1 MRNKKT
7 WLVAL
12 WPSLAL
18 AGKHSFDVVKR
29 YSIWALITLT
39 ALSVENIYGQS
50 CSTPFYMES
59 KSGSGSDNKIG
70 YPELCDASNPPKYYL
85 NKTLELNASSEHLG
99 DLSEIHTWVYDP
111 PSHTTD
117 GSVYDWVYNYS
128 SDDCDCSPTLKSCNA
143 VCDELTYWVSFEMW
157 GDPEPVSY
165 SSKEELSDEY
175 STGKM
180 KENASGKADNDLNS
194 SDWTRVFC
202 PGTVSGSAS
211 LNLDEIS
218 ASKSKSLYRFKIPRT
233 DPDTRYIF
241 TWQVHVLTENADS
254 SVTETTTTKT
264 CSVDGNGGE
273 VTSPDQT
280 DLDVDFPAAG
290 LTVTKSVNTSEVKL
304 QVVQRDSGGGSGGSG
319 CGSCGGGSSYSAGSG
334 SVNTSDSSLTV
345 SLGHNYSGLPVG
357 SLVVNP
363 NNLVPATPAMLQSL
377 GVANDFTTVSNGGY
391 LRQLM
396 TSQVLVDV
404 VSNSPSQYDIV
415 FYDAD
420 NFSTN
425 LNGGL
430 YPVTAN
436 GQFLTWR
443 IENPGGDSDTNNLR
457 MIETRGTHSITNL
470 TTWSGNTIAFMLAN
484 GLKKVVLQ
492 KLWNSNEST
501 RTEISSTYNQGD
513 VLVYSKTDTY
523 QVNAGSDSLVSSVE
537 GTGINARTT
546 SYSISSLQQTVN
558 YPDGT
563 WETSTY
569 DDSSRLVRKDWASH
583 YTIYDYTP
591 LTGDNYASEDIP
603 RTVTTYFDGAII
615 SKQFSILTTNQRI
628 EIQATART
636 ANWNDEGNLYTTNNF
651 DTNGRLTSVI
661 APDKTITWYAY
672 KVGAV
677 GRTNVISTGYWVET
691 GYVTNQVTT
700 TIYGPTGLILST
712 TTSENGLLTASTLY
726 SDHDALGRVGR
737 IQYLDGTSDSFQ
749 YDCCGVA
756 SSIGRNGLGTVNT
769 YNDLKQLA
777 SKTGIGAG
785 SITWIYD
792 YDPLGHLLSTKR
804 QGGASII
811 TNSSATFDTAG
822 HPLTSINALGGITT
836 YQEALASS
844 YSRTTTY
851 PDDGTRIETYNLD
864 GTLASITGT
873 AVHSVF
879 YEYGSYGDFDG
890 ESYPYTTVTRL
901 NGYEPTT
908 TYTDMTGRTVGIRY
922 GYGNSF
928 SQSFYNDHGQLWKQ
942 IDPDEVTTIHS
953 YNAKGELEFTTI
965 DPTGV
970 NRITQATTDV
980 GTNDLGTVVRR
991 TQNFVWLDD
1000 QSTGSLFSVS
1010 ETSVD
1015 GLKSWKVNYG
1025 ENNKCK
1031 PVTSSSITSIS
1042 GSNRTTTA
1050 TAPDGS
1056 RTVSTYSFDRLLSS
1070 ARFDASNNPLGSTGY
1085 TWDAH
1090 GRTHQVTDARNG
1102 TTTYEYNDA
1111 DQVTR
1116 VTTPVP
1122 GGGQPAEI
1130 TTTHYNNM
1138 LQPDSVTQPDGN
1150 FVTTVY
1156 LLTGEI
1162 GQQSGSRTYPVG
1174 YGYDYAG
1181 RMQFMTNWGNF
1192 NESGT
1197 ARVTTWNYNDQR
1209 GWLTKKIYP
1218 DAVTGDLGTD
1228 GPSYEYTPAGRLKT
1242 RNWVRGVSTTYN
1254 WDATGSL
1261 RDITYSDSTPG
1272 VTNVFDRLG
1281 RLSTV
1286 SSAGTTETL
1295 TYNLANELL
1304 SESFSGGILDGLTV
1318 TNSFDAYLRRST
1330 FSALAGSQTL
1340 ATANFAYTSDSRLS
1354 TVSDGTGNSATYS
1367 YLANSP
1373 LVSQIAFKQ
1382 GTTTRMTTTKQSDFL
1397 NRLKQISSVPATN
1410 GALPLSFHYN
1420 YNSANQRTKSTLADG
1435 SYWEY
1440 QFDSLGQVTNGVKH
1454 FADGTLVPGQ
1464 SFGYL
1469 FDDIGNRKQ
1478 TTTGGD
1484 AVGASLRLASYSVN
1498 SLNQITN
1505 RQFPGTNDIIGAALI
1520 GNGVSVNGNTNV
1532 FRKGEY
1538 FSAIVGTNNTDSPAW
1553 LRVTV
1558 ASGGNTNTGNLY
1570 FPQTPEQ
1577 FIYDADGNLVSDGL
1591 WTNTWNAENRLIAS
1605 ESGAGVPPAARMK
1618 EEWSYLPDGRWIQR
1632 IVSKWISDAFVP
1644 QFTNKFVWDGKVLTA
1659 IVDQTNGLVM
1669 SFLRG
1674 TDLSGTMEGAGG
1686 AGGLLAVSFKT
1697 NGTHFAA
1704 FDGNGNVAGLVSAAD
1719 GSTSANYEYGP
1730 FGEAVRITG
1739 PVGKLNPIRFST
1751 QFADDVTGV
1760 LKYLHRPLGISS
1772 GTWLSRDPIEE
1783 EGGMNLYGFAENCPV
1798 SNTDVIGLDASQG
1811 FGDFG
1816 RFLSGLGNRDRY
1828 YGPNDPITSD
1838 LKNSIGIQKELATAG
1853 EMLHLHCCNKTS
1865 IQNPYHFTFS
1875 LIGAGWGKAT
1885 PAILTIATLSSGA
1898 NTAFI
1903 GSFNGYYSL
1912 LHIDC
1917 CKGKAYIRFHV
1928 DNNMGL
1934 ASGSRSPKTGS
1945 SLFKNNPFGPTG
1957 VLSTV
1962 QQHFDWGEQVSFI
1975 PCLY

>member
-1 MRNKKT
+1 MRNKIN
-7 WLVAL
+7 WLEAH
-12 WPSLAL
+12 WPVLAL
-18 AGKHSFDVVKR
+18 AGKSPFEVVKR
-29 YSIWALITLT
+29 YRIWVLIGLA
-39 ALSVENIYGQS
+39 ALSVNNIHGQS
-50 CSTPFYMES
+50 CSTPFYIES
-59 KSGSGSDNKIG
+59 RSGSGSDSKIG

-111 PSHTTD
+111 PSHTIN
-117 GSVYDWVYNYS
+117 GSVYEWVYSYS
-128 SDDCDCSPTLKSCNA
+128 SDDCECSPTLKSCNA

-165 SSKEELSDEY
+165 SSREELSNEY

-194 SDWTRVFC
+194 SDWTRVIC

-280 DLDVDFPAAG
+280 DLSVDFPAAG

-304 QVVQRDSGGGSGGSG
+304 QVVQTDNGGGSGGSG
-319 CGSCGGGSSYSAGSG
+319 CGSCGGGSSYSAGAGTVS
-334 SVNTSDSSLTV
+334 TSDSSLTV

-363 NNLVPATPAMLQSL
+363 NNLVPATPAMLQFL

-396 TSQVLVDV
+396 TSRVLVDV
-404 VSNSPSQYDIV
+404 VSNSPSQYDIM
-415 FYDAD
+415 FYDVD

-436 GQFLTWR
+436 SQFLTWR

-501 RTEISSTYNQGD
+501 RTEISSTYNQSD
-513 VLVYSKTDTY
+513 VLVYTKTDTY
-523 QVNAGSDSLVSSVE
+523 QVNAGSDTLISSVE

-569 DDSSRLVRKDWASH
+569 DDSSRLIKKEWERH
-583 YTIYDYTP
+583 YTVYDYTP
-591 LTGDNYASEDIP
+591 LSGDNYASEDIP
-603 RTVTTYFDGAII
+603 RTVTTFFDGAIS

-628 EIQATART
+628 EIQATTRT
-636 ANWNDEGNLYTTNNF
+636 ASWNDEGNLYTTNNF

-672 KVGAV
+672 MIGATA
-677 GRTNVISTGYWVET
+677 RTNIIYAGFWNGAT
-691 GYVTNQVTT
+691 YVTNKIMT
-700 TIYGPTGLILST
+700 TIYGSNGLILST
-712 TTSENGLLTASTLY
+712 TTTENGLFTASTLY
-726 SDHDALGRVGR
+726 TNYDALGRVGQ
-737 IQYLDGTSDSFQ
+737 IQYLDGTSDVFQ

-756 SSIGRNGLGTVNT
+756 SSVGRNGLVTLNT

-777 SKTGIGAG
+777 SKTEIGVG
-785 SITWIYD
+785 SLTWYFD

-804 QGGASII
+804 LGGSSMI

-822 HPLTSINALGGITT
+822 HALTSINALGGITT

-851 PDDGTRIETYNLD
+851 PDEGTRIETYNLD

-873 AVHSVF
+873 AVHDVY

-890 ESYPYTTVTRL
+890 KSYPYTTETKL
-901 NGYEPTT
+901 NGYEPNT
-908 TYTDMTGRTVGIRY
+908 TYTDMAGRTVGIRY
-922 GYGNSF
+922 GSGNSF
-928 SQSFYNDHGQLWKQ
+928 SQSFYNDHGQLWKH
-942 IDPDEVTTIHS
+942 IDPDEVTTIFS

-980 GTNDLGTVVRR
+980 GTNDLGTIVRR

-1000 QSTGSLFSVS
+1000 QSTGTLASVS

-1015 GLKSWKVNYG
+1015 GLKSWQVNYG
-1025 ENNKCK
+1025 EINKNK

-1042 GSNRTTTA
+1042 GSNRITTA

-1056 RTVSTYSFDRLLSS
+1056 RTVSTYSFGRLQSS
-1070 ARFDASNNPLGSTGY
+1070 ARFDASNNPLGSTSY
-1085 TWDAH
+1085 TWDSH
-1090 GRTHQVTDARNG
+1090 GRTHQETDARNG
-1102 TTTYEYNDA
+1102 TTTYGYNNA
-1111 DQVTR
+1111 DQVIS
-1116 VTTPVP
+1116 VTTPNP
-1122 GGGQPAEI
+1122 GGGQSAQV
-1130 TTTHYNNM
+1130 TATHYNKM
-1138 LQPDSVTQPDGN
+1138 LQPDSITQPDGS
-1150 FVTTVY
+1150 FVTNVY
-1156 LLTGEI
+1156 LLNGEL
-1162 GQQSGSRTYPVG
+1162 GQHSGSRTYPVG

-1197 ARVTTWNYNDQR
+1197 ARVTTWNYDYQR
-1209 GWLTKKIYP
+1209 GWLTSKAYA
-1218 DAVTGDLGTD
+1218 DGN
-1228 GPSYEYTPAGRLKT
+1228 GPSYNYTPAGRLKN
-1242 RNWVRGVSTTYN
+1242 RNWVRGVTTTYN
-1254 WDATGSL
+1254 WDNAGSL
-1261 RDITYSDSTPG
+1261 TNVSYNDDG
-1272 VTNVFDRLG
+1272 VTPNVFYSYDRLG
-1281 RLSTV
+1281 RQ
-1286 SSAGTTETL
+1286 TTTTWNSITNTL

-1304 SESFSGGILDGLTV
+1304 SESFTGGIMDGLTV
-1318 TNSFDAYLRRST
+1318 TNSFDAYLRRSSL
-1330 FSALAGSQTL
+1330 SALSGSQTL
-1340 ATANFAYTSDSRLS
+1340 ATANYAYTSDSRLS
-1354 TVSDGTGNSATYS
+1354 TVSDDNGNSATYT

-1382 GTTTRMTTTKQSDFL
+1382 NGTTRMTTTKQSDYL

-1410 GALPLSFHYN
+1410 GALPLTFHYN
-1420 YNSANQRTKSTLADG
+1420 YNSANQRTKNTLADG

-1440 QFDSLGQVTNGVKH
+1440 QFDTLGQVTNGVKH
-1454 FADGTLVPGQ
+1454 FADGSLVPGQ

-1469 FDDIGNRKQ
+1469 FDDIGNRTQ
-1478 TTTGGD
+1478 TQVGGD
-1484 AVGASLRLASYSVN
+1484 ASGANLRVANYTN
-1498 SLNQITN
+1498 NFLNQITS
-1505 RQFPGTNDIIGAALI
+1505 REFPGTNDIIGAALI

-1532 FRKGEY
+1532 FRRGEY
-1538 FSAIVGTNNTDSPAW
+1538 FWTTVQATNTNSLAW
-1553 LRVTV
+1553 LGVTV
-1558 ASGGNTNTGNLY
+1558 ASGGKTNTGSLY
-1570 FPQTPEQ
+1570 LPQTPEN
-1577 FIYDADGNLVSDGL
+1577 FIYDLDGNLVSDGL

-1605 ESGAGVPPAARMK
+1605 ESSAGVPPEARMK
-1618 EEWSYLPDGRWIQR
+1618 EEWSYLPDGRWSQR
-1632 IVSKWISDAFVP
+1632 IVSKWISDAYVP

-1659 IVDQTNGLVM
+1659 IVDHANGLVM

-1674 TDLSGTMEGAGG
+1674 TDLSGSMQGAGG
-1686 AGGLLAVSFKT
+1686 AGGLLAITFKT
-1697 NGTHFAA
+1697 NGTHFAS

-1719 GSTSANYEYGP
+1719 GSTSAKYEYGP

-1751 QFADDVTGV
+1751 QFSDDVRNII
-1760 LKYLHRPLGISS
+1760 KYLYREYVPST
-1772 GTWLSRDPIEE
+1772 GTWPSRDPNGELGFQRLRNRKSLDLAVEPNRYVFNGNQPISQIDLL
-1783 EGGMNLYGFAENCPV
+1783 GLYGNPV
-1798 SNTDVIGLDASQG
+1798 SGPYGPVGPSSSYDFNPWQDYSTSFAVAGTTIDKWFGGILQTFGIDHVDITYKGAVVYVG
-1811 FGDFG
+1811 FGGDVNNRLG
-1816 RFLSGLGNRDRY
+1816 RDYILTNHKYPLSKKDYGTLQAGKKGLGCKCATEGDILECLRKAIRRGSNCQADVQY
-1828 YGPNDPITSD
+1828 A
-1838 LKNSIGIQKELATAG
+1838 IGD
-1853 EMLHLHCCNKTS
+1853 CC
-1865 IQNPYHFTFS
+1865 
-1875 LIGAGWGKAT
+1875 
-1885 PAILTIATLSSGA
+1885 LTGFRTLVSTLS
-1898 NTAFI
+1898 
-1903 GSFNGYYSL
+1903 
-1912 LHIDC
+1912 
-1917 CKGKAYIRFHV
+1917 
-1928 DNNMGL
+1928 
-1934 ASGSRSPKTGS
+1934 P
-1945 SLFKNNPFGPTG
+1945 
-1957 VLSTV
+1957 
-1962 QQHFDWGEQVSFI
+1962 
-1975 PCLY
+1975 

>member
-1 MRNKKT
+1 MRNKNT
-7 WLVAL
+7 WLVML
-12 WPSLAL
+12 WPAL
-18 AGKHSFDVVKR
+18 AFAGKSSIDIVKQNK
-29 YSIWALITLT
+29 IWLLILLA

-59 KSGSGSDNKIG
+59 RSGSGSDSKIG

-99 DLSEIHTWVYDP
+99 DLSEIHTWVFDP
-111 PSHTTD
+111 PSHSIN
-117 GSVYDWVYNYS
+117 GSVYEWVYSYS
-128 SDDCDCSPTLKSCNA
+128 SDDCECSPTLKSCNA
-143 VCDELTYWVSFEMW
+143 VCDELTYWVSFETW

-165 SSKEELSDEY
+165 SSREELSNEY
-175 STGKM
+175 STGRI

-194 SDWTRVFC
+194 SDWTRVQC
-202 PGTVSGSAS
+202 PGEVGASAS
-211 LNLDEIS
+211 LASDEKT
-218 ASKSKSLYRFKIPRT
+218 ASTTKAKYRFKIPKT

-273 VTSPDQT
+273 ATSPDQT

-304 QVVQRDSGGGSGGSG
+304 QVVQTDSGGGSGGSG
-319 CGSCGGGSSYSAGSG
+319 CGSCGGGSSYSAGAG
-334 SVNTSDSSLTV
+334 SVSTSDSSLTV

-377 GVANDFTTVSNGGY
+377 GVANDITTVSNGGY

-457 MIETRGTHSITNL
+457 MIETRGTYSITNL
-470 TTWSGNTIAFMLAN
+470 ITWSGNTIAFMLAN

-563 WETSTY
+563 WDTSTY
-569 DDSSRLVRKDWASH
+569 DDSSRLVRKDWAGH

-603 RTVTTYFDGAII
+603 RTVTTFFDGAII

-651 DTNGRLTSVI
+651 DTNGRLSSVI

-672 KVGAV
+672 KIGAA
-677 GRTNVISTGYWVET
+677 GRTNVISTGYWVQT

-712 TTSENGLLTASTLY
+712 TTTENGLLTASTLY
-726 SDHDALGRVGR
+726 SDYDALGRVGR

-777 SKTGIGAG
+777 SKTEIGAG
-785 SITWIYD
+785 SLTWYFD

-804 QGGASII
+804 QVGASII

-851 PDDGTRIETYNLD
+851 PDEGTRIETYNLD

-873 AVHSVF
+873 AVHGIY

-890 ESYPYTTVTRL
+890 KSYPYTTETKL

-908 TYTDMTGRTVGIRY
+908 TYNDMAGRTVGIRY
-922 GYGNSF
+922 GYGSSF
-928 SQSFYNDHGQLWKQ
+928 SQSFYNYKGQLWKQ
-942 IDPDEVTTIHS
+942 VDPDEVTTIYS
-953 YNAKGELEFTTI
+953 YNAKGEQAFTAISMAGTAATDI
-965 DPTGV
+965 DWD
-970 NRITQATTDV
+970 NDRITQTTTDV
-980 GTNDLGTVVRR
+980 GTNDLGTIVRR
-991 TQNFVWLDD
+991 TQNIVWLND

-1015 GLKSWKVNYG
+1015 GLKSWQVNYG
-1025 ENNKCK
+1025 ENNKGK
-1031 PVTSSSITSIS
+1031 PVMSSSITSIT

-1056 RTVSTYSFDRLLSS
+1056 RTVSIYSFGRLQSS
-1070 ARFDASNNPLGSTGY
+1070 ARFDASNNPLGGTSY

-1090 GRTHQVTDARNG
+1090 GRTYQVTDARNG

-1111 DQVTR
+1111 DQVNK

-1122 GGGQPAEI
+1122 GGGQPAEV
-1130 TTTHYNNM
+1130 TATHYNTM
-1138 LQPDSVTQPDGN
+1138 LQADNVTQSDGN
-1150 FVTTVY
+1150 FVTNVY
-1156 LLTGEI
+1156 LLTGEL

-1174 YGYDYAG
+1174 YGFDYAG

-1192 NESGT
+1192 NQSGT
-1197 ARVTTWNYNDQR
+1197 ARVTTWNYNEQR
-1209 GWLTKKIYP
+1209 GWLTKKVYP
-1218 DAVTGDLGTD
+1218 NAVTGDIGTD
-1228 GPSYEYTPAGRLKT
+1228 GPSYDYTPAGRLKT
-1242 RNWVRGVSTTYN
+1242 RNWVRGVTSTYN
-1254 WDATGSL
+1254 WDTAGSL

-1272 VTNVFDRLG
+1272 VTNIFDRLG

-1304 SESFSGGILDGLTV
+1304 SESFTGGILDGLTV

-1330 FSALAGSQTL
+1330 LSAVAGSQTL
-1340 ATANFAYTSDSRLS
+1340 ATANYAYTSDSRLS
-1354 TVSDGTGNSATYS
+1354 TVSDGNGNSATYS

-1373 LVSQIAFKQ
+1373 LVSQITFKQ
-1382 GTTTRMTTTKQSDFL
+1382 NGATRMTTTKQSDFL
-1397 NRLKQISSVPATN
+1397 NRLKQISSVP
-1410 GALPLSFHYN
+1410 GAAGVLPISFHYN

-1435 SYWEY
+1435 SYWIYEY
-1440 QFDSLGQVTNGVKH
+1440 DKLGQVTKGSKY
-1454 FADGTLVPGQ
+1454 FGDGTPVAGQ
-1464 SFGYL
+1464 QFGYA
-1469 FDDIGNRKQ
+1469 FDDIGNRTQ
-1478 TTTGGD
+1478 TQAGGD
-1484 AVGASLRLASYSVN
+1484 ASGANLRVANYTN
-1498 SLNQITN
+1498 NFLNQITSRDVPGYVDVMGASLIAN
-1505 RQFPGTNDIIGAALI
+1505 TVTVNGTNAY
-1520 GNGVSVNGNTNV
+1520 
-1532 FRKGEY
+1532 RKGEY
-1538 FSAIVGTNNTDSPAW
+1538 FRQQLQVNNTDTALW
-1553 LRVTV
+1553 TNITV
-1558 ASGGNTNTGNLY
+1558 ASGQSVTGNV
-1570 FPQTPEQ
+1570 FVAQSPEQ
-1577 FIYDADGNLVSDGL
+1577 FSYDADGNLTNDGR
-1591 WTNTWNAENRLIAS
+1591 WSYVWDAENRLIGMTVNTNIGPHYQLTFAYDS
-1605 ESGAGVPPAARMK
+1605 KNRRIQKVVATNGVA
-1618 EEWSYLPDGRWIQR
+1618 
-1632 IVSKWISDAFVP
+1632 IS
-1644 QFTNKFVWDGKVLTA
+1644 TNKFLYDGW
-1659 IVDQTNGLVM
+1659 NLVVELGPDN
-1669 SFLRG
+1669 SKIRTYLWG
-1674 TDLSGTMEGAGG
+1674 SDLSGSLQGAGG
-1686 AGGLLAVSFKT
+1686 VGGLLGASYYGSTTT
-1697 NGTHFAA
+1697 NCFPA
-1704 FDGNGNVAGLVSAAD
+1704 FDGNGNVMAYINAAD
-1719 GSTSANYEYGP
+1719 GTVVEQLDYDP
-1730 FGEAVRITG
+1730 FLNVIRETG
-1739 PVGKLNPIRFST
+1739 PMANVLPLLGSTKYYDWETKLYYYGYRYLR
-1751 QFADDVTGV
+1751 DGV
-1760 LKYLHRPLGISS
+1760 
-1772 GTWLSRDPIEE
+1772 WLSRDSLGED
-1783 EGGMNLYGFAENCPV
+1783 GGMNLYGFAFNNPLYFIDTDGKKPLGPLAP
-1798 SNTDVIGLDASQG
+1798 NTLPTQPS
-1811 FGDFG
+1811 
-1816 RFLSGLGNRDRY
+1816 SRD
-1828 YGPNDPITSD
+1828 GV
-1838 LKNSIGIQKELATAG
+1838 K
-1853 EMLHLHCCNKTS
+1853 
-1865 IQNPYHFTFS
+1865 
-1875 LIGAGWGKAT
+1875 
-1885 PAILTIATLSSGA
+1885 SSGNNPVNNPSGVSDNKA
-1898 NTAFI
+1898 DGVAGAAGMSGNLINEASRNSALNQALTDCKKSQHSSNGSCYCCVVSFI
-1903 GSFNGYYSL
+1903 KSRNGPEEDDYNYKSGQGKVVKSNCLAAIQEVKRVGSL
-1912 LHIDC
+1912 LHA
-1917 CKGKAYIRFHV
+1917 KY
-1928 DNNMGL
+1928 
-1934 ASGSRSPKTGS
+1934 
-1945 SLFKNNPFGPTG
+1945 
-1957 VLSTV
+1957 VLEL
-1962 QQHFDWGEQVSFI
+1962 WPI
-1975 PCLY
+1975 PW